1 MISSHDF
8 YEYQE
13 EVYEAD
19 VMVQDTSF
27 FEGIPVH

>member
-1 MISSHDF
+1 MISSLGF

-19 VMVQDTSF
+19 VVVQDTSF
-27 FEGIPVH
+27 FEGISVH